1 METNQRTERIAI
13 SQAEFDKK
21 VEIEFCNLEYFEYM
35 GKQEA
40 WKKAVNVISSEY
52 SVNSKSA

>member
-1 METNQRTERIAI
+1 MENNQRTAI

-21 VEIEFCNLEYFEYM
+21 VEIEFCNLEYFDYM

-40 WKKAVNVISSEY
+40 WKKAVNVMY
-52 SVNSKSA
+52 SQYTVNQKSA

>member
-1 METNQRTERIAI
+1 MENNQRNERTAI

-40 WKKAVNVISSEY
+40 WKKAVHVISSQY
-52 SVNSKSA
+52 TVNQKSV